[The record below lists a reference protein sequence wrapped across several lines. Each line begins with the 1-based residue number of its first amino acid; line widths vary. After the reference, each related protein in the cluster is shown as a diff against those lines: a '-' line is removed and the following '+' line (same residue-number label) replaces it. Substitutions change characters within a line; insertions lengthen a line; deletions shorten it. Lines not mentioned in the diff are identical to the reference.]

1 MRRIQGSTEPSV
13 ADRTMRQ
20 SFREESSHVSICRP
34 AMVRNP
40 RRGVHRRLEH
50 DGAAGMTDNSPSARA
65 WPTSLGPLIPTAA
78 FGLAGV
84 LVGGLLVYYFGGYAD
99 FAKAQASLQRAEQQ
113 EKDRSRKAA
122 AVEDA
127 NVRIRD
133 AAFRMIV
140 FSPAE
145 VVEAFAA
152 FTRDRHPPECAAVT
166 PQSDIDVY
174 KRMRRQISGG
184 SISDDDIVMVL
195 FGCKRKAVATP

>member
-1 MRRIQGSTEPSV
+1 
-13 ADRTMRQ
+13 
-20 SFREESSHVSICRP
+20 
-34 AMVRNP
+34 MVRNP

-50 DGAAGMTDNSPSARA
+50 DDAAGMTDNSPSARA
-65 WPTSLGPLIPTAA
+65 WPTSLGPLILTAA

-84 LVGGLLVYYFGGYAD
+84 LVGGLLVYYFGGSLEVEKQRMQVQLSAYAD